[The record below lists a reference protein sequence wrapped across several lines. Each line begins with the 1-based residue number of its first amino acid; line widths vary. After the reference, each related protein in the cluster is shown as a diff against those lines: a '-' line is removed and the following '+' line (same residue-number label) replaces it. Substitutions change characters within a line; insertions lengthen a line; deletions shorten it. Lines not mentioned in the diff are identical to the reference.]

1 MSGSFITTDRYEGQE
16 SDPGSLHLRVFARSN
31 PIKYV
36 DPSGNS
42 FIGERAVGRMG
53 AGLSVGLHFDE
64 RSPQGGDPRY
74 DPAERA
80 GRAQALLAHHEHAAG
95 AGLAAV
101 AGAGLPAQRGQ
112 HPPRLRARGR
122 GRRDAVVG
130 PASEPDLRT
139 AAGHGL
145 DSRSRCH
152 REAAIRRAGRSPS
165 ATTRTSRDGPHTSTR
180 PACVRRPSWCSM
192 SMCRLA
198 IRRRASMRSRCCGA
212 GRRCCAEIWRM
223 VRRT

>member
-1 MSGSFITTDRYEGQE
+1 
-16 SDPGSLHLRVFARSN
+16 
-31 PIKYV
+31 
-36 DPSGNS
+36 
-42 FIGERAVGRMG
+42 MG

-80 GRAQALLAHHEHAAG
+80 GRTQALLAHHEHAAG
-95 AGLAAV
+95 PGLAAV

-145 DSRSRCH
+145 DPRSRCH
-152 REAAIRRAGRSPS
+152 REAAIRRAGRSP
-165 ATTRTSRDGPHTSTR
+165 ARLQPAQAGTALTRLPGLPVFGGQAGAQCRCAGWQSDGER
-180 PACVRRPSWCSM
+180 VCAAGVV
-192 SMCRLA
+192 
-198 IRRRASMRSRCCGA
+198 A